1 MAQSIN
7 DYLKSYGV
15 DPNERYSNKKSN
27 TSGSRRKSSSSDLYG
42 GYNSLNELKEANR
55 ARYNAAT
62 ANSTSISDYLKSNGA
77 GNVGRYDNG
86 TAGGTNVSSTSD
98 VNPYD
103 AYAERLQ
110 KEYDEQRD
118 LIEKQ
123 NRLAVEQGVNRLN
136 AQKNNI
142 NQSADDNARQAYI
155 MHMQQKKA
163 LPQQLASQGV
173 TGGATETA
181 NLGLASDYQNNVN
194 TINQNRANSIQ
205 DIDNA
210 IVDLQNTGDLNT
222 VEQVL
227 ANNQAALAAYK
238 EAFAQKQAYNQ
249 WATDFNANRSDTAWE
264 QAYKDKAYKDSMAQ
278 QELENQWYE
287 KKYDNE
293 QEKEEKDRK
302 LTQAKLMAEMGDFS
316 GLKALGYD
324 TTQLEK
330 QWKADLA
337 QKYANTSKSGNGDT
351 LKTYRDI
358 FNTAFAMMKDDG
370 YTADDVSRFVWGQ
383 GLSEEDEKRMLSA
396 LGLLPEALTTNAST
410 PVNDTSSNNISI
422 SPLSTEESVT
432 TLEKSSQSKATDGK
446 SYWQSVSDR
455 AKERGK
461 ASYAIVLEDL
471 WKKIK

>member
-7 DYLKSYGV
+7 DYLKSWGV
-15 DPNERYSNKKSN
+15 DPNERYSNKKST
-27 TSGSRRKSSSSDLYG
+27 TSSSRRKSSSSDLYG

-86 TAGGTNVSSTSD
+86 TAGGTNVSSASD

-181 NLGLASDYQNNVN
+181 SLGLASDYQNNVN

-227 ANNQAALAAYK
+227 ANNQAALNAYK

-249 WATDFNANRSDTAWE
+249 WATNFNANRSDTAWE

-287 KKYDNE
+287 RNYNDSQK
-293 QEKEEKDRK
+293 KEETNRVITMLENGMVDASRASALLGIPVEQINSFVNYIKRNRELEQNK
-302 LTQAKLMAEMGDFS
+302 MQADIS
-316 GLKALGYD
+316 N
-324 TTQLEK
+324 T
-330 QWKADLA
+330 
-337 QKYANTSKSGNGDT
+337 YANTSKKTSPGND
-351 LKTYRDI
+351 
-358 FNTAFAMMKDDG
+358 NTASNKFYDLATKINNQYANNTTGKNSGDAVIVDNGTGG
-370 YTADDVSRFVWGQ
+370 YTINPKISRGSYLDLVIARAFDSNMSDEEVQSFLNGLGIDD
-383 GLSEEDEKRMLSA
+383 
-396 LGLLPEALTTNAST
+396 
-410 PVNDTSSNNISI
+410 
-422 SPLSTEESVT
+422 
-432 TLEKSSQSKATDGK
+432 
-446 SYWQSVSDR
+446 SDIAR
-455 AKERGK
+455 VAE
-461 ASYAIVLEDL
+461 YYLN
-471 WKKIK
+471 